1 MGWDINLR
9 FNQLWQKLAFSFI
22 LVTLVAVLA
31 AYFLINFAIEKGFKG
46 YFSEKEQLQYEKIGQ
61 SIALLYR
68 DKAGFSPQLD
78 MAVRHF
84 SMMNNVDIQVVD
96 ARGRVIAQSPSL
108 ISLNNYMPMMQEHMG
123 LPGSSLIDT
132 QKLILGKT
140 TEVPIIAH
148 NKKVATVL
156 VTPLIK
162 PGELDEDQ
170 RFKASINS
178 SLILG
183 GLAATLVALGLSFL
197 ISTRI
202 TKPLSLMTVSAKKM
216 EQGDLSQRIEVKG
229 EDEIS
234 QLGEAFNHLSM
245 ALARQENLRKNLT
258 ADIAHELRT
267 PLTTLRTHL
276 EAVLDGVM
284 PPSKENLQSMHEE
297 ILRLT
302 RLVDDLGK
310 LAEAESGA
318 LKLNLTEEDIHTLIK
333 KVTTNMQPLFQE
345 KDVHLVTE
353 FSATQNL
360 IKIDKDKIQQVL
372 LNLLSNALKFTPSG
386 GKVKVTTASQP
397 DKLIITVKDTG
408 IGISK
413 KEQSLIFERFY
424 RVDKSRSRATGG
436 SGIGLTVANQMVKMH
451 GGNIKVKSRLGQGSE
466 FSISLPLSN
475 QLYQLKNS

>member
-1 MGWDINLR
+1 LR

-22 LVTLVAVLA
+22 LVTLIAVLA

-46 YFSEKEQLQYEKIGQ
+46 YFSEKEQLQYQKIGE

-68 DKAGFSPQLD
+68 DKAGFSAQLA
-78 MAVRHF
+78 MAVQHF
-84 SMMNNVDIQVVD
+84 SMMNEVDIQVVD
-96 ARGRVIAQSPSL
+96 TNGRIIAQSPSL
-108 ISLNNYMPMMQEHMG
+108 ISSLDSHMPMMQEHMG
-123 LPGSSLIDT
+123 KLPGSSLIET
-132 QKLILGKT
+132 QKLVLGKT
-140 TEVPIIAH
+140 TEVPVFAH

-156 VTPLIK
+156 VTPLVK

-178 SLILG
+178 ALVLG
-183 GLAATLVALGLSFL
+183 GLVATLVALGLSFF
-197 ISTRI
+197 ISTRM

-229 EDEIS
+229 QDEIS

-318 LKLNLTEEDIHTLIK
+318 LKLNLNEEDIHTLIK
-333 KVTTNMQPLFQE
+333 KVTANMQPLFQE
-345 KDVHLVTE
+345 KGVKLVTE
-353 FSATQNL
+353 LNAGQSRL
-360 IKIDKDKIQQVL
+360 KIDKDKVQQVL

-386 GKVKVTTASQP
+386 GEVKVTTATAA
-397 DKLIITVKDTG
+397 DKLIISVKDTG

-413 KEQSLIFERFY
+413 KEQGLIFERFY

-436 SGIGLTVANQMVKMH
+436 SGIGLTVAKEMVRMH
-451 GGNIKVKSRLGQGSE
+451 GGDIKVKSRLGEGSE
-466 FSISLPLSN
+466 FSVILPLK
-475 QLYQLKNS
+475 QRVI

>member
-1 MGWDINLR
+1 MEWDINLR
-9 FNQLWQKLAFSFI
+9 LNQLWQKLALSFI

-46 YFSEKEQLQYEKIGQ
+46 YFNEKEQLQYEKIGQ

-68 DKAGFSPQLD
+68 DKAGFSAQLE
-78 MAVRHF
+78 MAVQHF
-84 SMMNNVDIQVVD
+84 SMMNEVDIQVVD
-96 ARGRVIAQSPSL
+96 ARGRVIAQSPGLTS
-108 ISLNNYMPMMQEHMG
+108 SLNNYMPMMQEHMG
-123 LPGSSLIDT
+123 NLPSSSLIHT
-132 QKLILGKT
+132 QNLVLGKT

-183 GLAATLVALGLSFL
+183 GLVATLVALGLSFF
-197 ISTRI
+197 ISTRM

-216 EQGDLSQRIEVKG
+216 EQGDLNHRIEVKG
-229 EDEIS
+229 QDEIS

-245 ALARQENLRKNLT
+245 ALARQEKLRKNLT

-276 EAVLDGVM
+276 EAILDGVM
-284 PPSKENLQSMHEE
+284 PLSKENLQSMHEE

-318 LKLNLTEEDIHTLIK
+318 LKLNLIEEDIHTLIK
-333 KVTTNMQPLFQE
+333 KVVTNMLPLFQE
-345 KDVHLVTE
+345 KGVKLVRE
-353 FSATQNL
+353 LNANQNL
-360 IKIDKDKIQQVL
+360 LKIDKDKIQQVL
-372 LNLLSNALKFTPSG
+372 LNLLSNALKFTPTG
-386 GKVKVTTASQP
+386 GEVKVATTTKA
-397 DKLIITVKDTG
+397 DRFIIIVKDTG

-413 KEQSLIFERFY
+413 KEQGLIFERFY

-436 SGIGLTVANQMVKMH
+436 SGIGLTVAKQMVRMH
-451 GGNIKVKSRLGQGSE
+451 GGDIKVQSRLGQGSE
-466 FSISLPLSN
+466 FTISLPFKQTVL
-475 QLYQLKNS
+475 

>member
-1 MGWDINLR
+1 
-9 FNQLWQKLAFSFI
+9 
-22 LVTLVAVLA
+22 
-31 AYFLINFAIEKGFKG
+31 
-46 YFSEKEQLQYEKIGQ
+46 
-61 SIALLYR
+61 
-68 DKAGFSPQLD
+68 
-78 MAVRHF
+78 MAVQHF
-84 SMMNNVDIQVVD
+84 SMMNEVDIQVVD
-96 ARGRVIAQSPSL
+96 TNGRIIAQSPSL
-108 ISLNNYMPMMQEHMG
+108 ISSLDSHMPMMQEHMG
-123 LPGSSLIDT
+123 KLPGSSLIET
-132 QKLILGKT
+132 QKLVLGKT
-140 TEVPIIAH
+140 TEVPVFAH

-156 VTPLIK
+156 VTPLVK

-178 SLILG
+178 ALVLG
-183 GLAATLVALGLSFL
+183 GLVATLVALGLSFF
-197 ISTRI
+197 ISTRM

-229 EDEIS
+229 QDEIS

-318 LKLNLTEEDIHTLIK
+318 LKLNLNEGDIHTLIK
-333 KVTTNMQPLFQE
+333 KVTANMQPLFQE
-345 KDVHLVTE
+345 KGVKLVTE
-353 FSATQNL
+353 LNAGQSRL
-360 IKIDKDKIQQVL
+360 KIDKDKVQQVL

-386 GKVKVTTASQP
+386 GEVKVTTATAA
-397 DKLIITVKDTG
+397 DKLIISVKDTG

-413 KEQSLIFERFY
+413 KEQGLIFERFY

-436 SGIGLTVANQMVKMH
+436 SGIGLTVAKEMVRMH
-451 GGNIKVKSRLGQGSE
+451 GGDIKVKSRLGEGSE
-466 FSISLPLSN
+466 FSVILPLK
-475 QLYQLKNS
+475 QRVI